1 MRRDGE
7 GEGSCE
13 PTNPCAY
20 GQHGIELERFIKAPE
35 AIGTNSEVRLDVSM
49 ARGKLALPLLLSLTG
64 LGLALLDGFVGDT
77 PDGGVSPSSTLAGG
91 SRRTLANLR
100 LAGTYSHSMPP
111 ASHLLQRGRSPE
123 HLVFCEWHCRQALWA
138 LLRSVPASVWLCEG
152 VVLDTLSRGR
162 RVLVGSL
169 MDLPVEESSTGQ
181 RELCNSPGREPV
193 WAKGQVSSSLAQLVQ
208 GPFPGFPLH
217 LTCEIWGGQVSLVK
231 MESFQCGEMAR

>member
-1 MRRDGE
+1 M
-7 GEGSCE
+7 
-13 PTNPCAY
+13 
-20 GQHGIELERFIKAPE
+20 
-35 AIGTNSEVRLDVSM
+35 GTNSEVRVDVSM

-77 PDGGVSPSSTLAGG
+77 PDGGVSPSSALAGG

-152 VVLDTLSRGR
+152 VVLDTLSGGR
-162 RVLVGSL
+162 RVLVAGLLVLPGVEGST
-169 MDLPVEESSTGQ
+169 SW
-181 RELCNSPGREPV
+181 RELRNSPGREPV
-193 WAKGQVSSSLAQLVQ
+193 WSKGQVSSSLAQLVQ
-208 GPFPGFPLH
+208 APFPGFPLH
-217 LTCEIWGGQVSLVK
+217 LTCKIWAGHVSLAK
-231 MESFQCGEMAR
+231 MELSQWRGMAR

>member
-1 MRRDGE
+1 M
-7 GEGSCE
+7 
-13 PTNPCAY
+13 
-20 GQHGIELERFIKAPE
+20 
-35 AIGTNSEVRLDVSM
+35 GTNSEVRVDVSM

-77 PDGGVSPSSTLAGG
+77 PDGGVSPSSALAGG

-152 VVLDTLSRGR
+152 VVLDTLS
-162 RVLVGSL
+162 
-169 MDLPVEESSTGQ
+169 
-181 RELCNSPGREPV
+181 GREPV
-193 WAKGQVSSSLAQLVQ
+193 WSKGQVSSSLAQLVQ
-208 GPFPGFPLH
+208 APFPGFPLH
-217 LTCEIWGGQVSLVK
+217 LTCKIWAGHVSLAK
-231 MESFQCGEMAR
+231 MELSQWKGMAR